1 MKKRILALALT
12 GTTAFSVFSGAIS
25 VNAATSTDVYFD
37 VDAYMSYEPVATEIE
52 VSVAG
57 ASSTQIT
64 YYYRQADN
72 GADIGDEIGDLSDL
86 EVVYKETTTIK
97 DNYTKVTY
105 VITTESNGPVYVSDD
120 GNYIVGTPGTG
131 TLAKTTD
138 YLALLGIKETTDGN
152 YQISDTN
159 FIYTDLK
166 DAVNHVRNQNDS
178 DTPENDVYYVY
189 SGARTDESKAYTES
203 EYHKAIEDGS
213 LLSVSDYKDKYI
225 FSNSQTIAGEGET
238 FIKVNDET
246 YTNWAFDSDLTG
258 EDAVEPYEVSTKIED
273 GKIAVEKEETPT
285 VYAYDFLPYNSTSSS
300 ASTIAKNWNN
310 HDLDDAAAS
319 LVPYNYSSDETYVM
333 DAETGRGVDG
343 IGIRYDVVSEWEDFL
358 YELAIGEYGY
368 SESWDDFCDNYSD
381 MFYDDPYY
389 DPYTGQQVGTHGVDL
404 YNIEGLLEDIWAL
417 KEAEDYY
424 DANTS
429 ELIYLMQQY
438 DKYIGDY
445 IDKTEVDTSDWG
457 ELLLTVLNSVNED
470 DFKRSTDYKK
480 YMNEVEDLEDAYE
493 SATTVAQ
500 IANAEEGMY
509 DLLVS
514 TPYTASSSADTDSLT
529 ETLKGLYF
537 NVGSAPET
545 YTTAPS
551 TQSSNVE
558 FYNYNYYIAVLK
570 YSGSSVTDSGDL
582 AFSSTLA
589 KGYYSLYPM
598 IDYIDDDSSTPN
610 KIYSGNENSD
620 DDDFE
625 GAYATEEYEWFW
637 NVYQLAARMNDDNS
651 YQGAIDAVNDAL
663 SAAVTDLAVTT
674 TPYSSE
680 VAAVE
685 DMMDEYA
692 GKIETDYDEDYYA
705 NYAAAYDYAENVAEG
720 RWQTRIASYIVGVS
734 GEALTYQ
741 GTQNT
746 VTKTMISELEDS
758 IDAGE
763 TALAAIENSD
773 EYNAAQVNALNKA
786 ISDAQDIIDLYEG
799 SYSTSKTYQSVNK
812 NYSAL
817 VGDKDQM
824 VISDLEN
831 AMAAIDDAI
840 NYSEIVMGWSQNE
853 AGQWLY
859 GTEDGYYNDGWHKIG
874 ATWFYFNEDG
884 TAKQS
889 EWMLEDGTWYY
900 FNSNCGAACGWAKID
915 GEWYYFKGNN
925 AMKTGW
931 EKVDGNWYYMASSGK
946 MVTGWCEI
954 GGKWYYFSK
963 ESNAL
968 GQMLYSTTVD
978 GYTLDENGAWTGE

>member
-25 VNAATSTDVYFD
+25 VNAATSTDVYYD
-37 VDAYMSYEPVATEIE
+37 VDAYVSYQPIATKIEVTASVDKEVVTYFFKGSDGSLTTIGDADDLEAYLDQQVSIEENWTQYAFVATTTSGSETKLYANSENVLIIE
-52 VSVAG
+52 KDGSVREVTAIDEYNDADYNSFG
-57 ASSTQIT
+57 IEASTENEG
-64 YYYRQADN
+64 YYNYN
-72 GADIGDEIGDLSDL
+72 GKPYAS
-86 EVVYKETTTIK
+86 
-97 DNYTKVTY
+97 
-105 VITTESNGPVYVSDD
+105 
-120 GNYIVGTPGTG
+120 
-131 TLAKTTD
+131 
-138 YLALLGIKETTDGN
+138 
-152 YQISDTN
+152 
-159 FIYTDLK
+159 LK
-166 DAVNHVRNQNDS
+166 DAIDAAKNTNAEEDPAYLFNDGDN
-178 DTPENDVYYVY
+178 DTVQI
-189 SGARTDESKAYTES
+189 GGTFAYKTQAEFKKDKIQSTSSSVSTGKSSITVTYTGGES
-203 EYHKAIEDGS
+203 EP
-213 LLSVSDYKDKYI
+213 
-225 FSNSQTIAGEGET
+225 
-238 FIKVNDET
+238 DEWT
-246 YTNWAFDSDLTG
+246 DWTFDSDLTG
-258 EDAVEPYEVSTKIED
+258 EDAVEPYDVSTKIED
-273 GKIAVEKEETPT
+273 GDIVVKKEEVPT
-285 VYAYDFLPYNSTSSS
+285 IYAYDFLPTNYSGSSI
-300 ASTIAKNWNN
+300 STIASNWNSG
-310 HDLDDAAAS
+310 DLDDTAAS
-319 LVPYNYSSDETYVM
+319 LVPYNYSSDETHTMV
-333 DAETGRGVDG
+333 AETGRGVDG

-773 EYNAAQVNALNKA
+773 EYNAAQVNALNEA